1 MQWRRYRMTERS
13 LALYLNISWRLLTLI
28 IILIIIIIIQ
38 PPYIFDEFVLF
49 DAICVIVSHVI
60 LCKCGWLCP
69 GGKQLRNRGVQMP
82 RSIRKLCTQ
91 DVLASATWL
100 PCSRQSPA
108 WSLRHGAAGHVQSA
122 RDVTRPADPRRRG
135 GLRQGQAST
144 AAKEAEARRRAADPQ
159 GTAGL
164 RRRVGRLLCR
174 YTRPSVYPAVW
185 TTEPRGRSPGR
196 PARSGRLRR
205 AVLRAG
211 LQRVSTHDDVQMSVS
226 LRLVLPRWL
235 RRLSTHRERAGVQV
249 TQPTD
254 VTVAGQ
260 WFSTA
265 SQKTSSQLQFDC
277 TTYWHARSRAAIVDL
292 RCRF

>member
-1 MQWRRYRMTERS
+1 
-13 LALYLNISWRLLTLI
+13 
-28 IILIIIIIIQ
+28 
-38 PPYIFDEFVLF
+38 
-49 DAICVIVSHVI
+49 
-60 LCKCGWLCP
+60 
-69 GGKQLRNRGVQMP
+69 MP

-108 WSLRHGAAGHVQSA
+108 WSLRHGPAGHVQSA

-174 YTRPSVYPAVW
+174 YTRPSVYPAAW

-205 AVLRAG
+205 AVLRTG

-235 RRLSTHRERAGVQV
+235 RRLSRHRERAGVQV

-254 VTVAGQ
+254 VTVAAGTVIQ
-260 WFSTA
+260 YCQSKDVITA
-265 SQKTSSQLQFDC
+265 TIRLHHVLTRKKSC
-277 TTYWHARSRAAIVDL
+277 CNSRFAMQVLACYYLAGSVYCSFTR
-292 RCRF
+292 RCEYADSGPP